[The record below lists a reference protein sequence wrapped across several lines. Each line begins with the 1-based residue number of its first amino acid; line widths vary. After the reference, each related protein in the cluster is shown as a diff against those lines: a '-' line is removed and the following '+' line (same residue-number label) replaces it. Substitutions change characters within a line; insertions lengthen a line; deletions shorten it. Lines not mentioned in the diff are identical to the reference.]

1 MTKWLSVITLLALAA
16 GVAVGAGVAA
26 SGDAGL
32 RDAATQFGHVG
43 DLWLNLLRMTVI
55 PLVFSL
61 LVTGVASVAS
71 VASTG
76 RLAARSVFLFGS
88 LLASATL
95 FACVVFPLLLML
107 FPVDPAAVSG
117 MIADAAAKRVD
128 AVAPP
133 TLGEWAAALA
143 PSNVVA
149 AASRGEVLPLV
160 VFAMLFGFAATR
172 LSTDQ
177 RVPMVNFFRAVADTM
192 IVIVRWVLVAA
203 PIGVFALALG
213 VGLTAGVGIVG
224 LIAHYIILVSGV
236 TALIVPLAF
245 LFVWIWGGVSP
256 TRFFAAAGPVL
267 AVAMS
272 SRSSLASL
280 PLMVER
286 SRDVLGVP
294 DRVAGIVLPLAVAIF
309 RMTSPVANL
318 GVVFFCAAVFGVE
331 LGVTELIIGG
341 FVAIA
346 ISIGSVGLPGE
357 ISFVASVAPISMAMG
372 VPIEL
377 LGLLVAVEA
386 VPDIFRTVGNV
397 SGDMA
402 AAVIAGKNQ
411 PASSPEEL
419 AAAQHG

>member
-1 MTKWLSVITLLALAA
+1 MIKWLSVITLLALAA

-26 SGDAGL
+26 MDDANL
-32 RDAATQFGHVG
+32 TEATVQFGHIG

-71 VASTG
+71 AASTG
-76 RLAARSVFLFGS
+76 RLAARSVLVFGT
-88 LLASATL
+88 LLISSTI
-95 FACVVFPLLLML
+95 FACVIFPLILTIW
-107 FPVDPAAVSG
+107 PVDPGAVSG
-117 MIADAAAKRVD
+117 LIADAAARKVE

-143 PSNVVA
+143 PSNIVA

-172 LSTDQ
+172 LPEDQ

-203 PIGVFALALG
+203 PLGVFALALG

-224 LIAHYIILVSGV
+224 LIAHYIVIVSGA
-236 TALIVPLAF
+236 TALIVPMAFMFAWSWGNVPLA
-245 LFVWIWGGVSP
+245 
-256 TRFFAAAGPVL
+256 RFFAAAGPVL

-286 SRDVLGVP
+286 SCDELGVP
-294 DRVAGIVLPLAVAIF
+294 ERVAGITLPLAVAIF

-331 LGVTELIIGG
+331 LGVTELIVGG

-402 AAVIAGKNQ
+402 AAVIAGRGEAVSQ
-411 PASSPEEL
+411 PAEA
-419 AAAQHG
+419 AAAQRG